1 MIYWWVAMAGLPALV
16 EGLLRPEAY
25 PHPVERVGLVQTHI
39 SYVFLA
45 GEYVYKVKKPL
56 DLGFLDYS
64 TLRKRHYY
72 CRREVELNRRYC
84 DQVYLGVVPVVMG
97 AEGLCLEG
105 RGRVVE
111 YAVKMRRVP
120 SEAMLDHLVATGQA
134 TAPLLGDI
142 GRHLAAAHARART
155 GPHIARYGTWAIA
168 YAWRE
173 NFAQW
178 APMVGEVITPEEDA
192 TLRGYVGWF
201 LRRRRPLL
209 RRRAQEGRVRECHG
223 DLRCESIALL
233 PGGRICIMDC
243 IEFSRRL
250 RYTDVAGDVAFLA
263 MDLERR
269 GRPDLAQAFVEAYV
283 EAAGDP
289 GLWAVLDFYRCYR
302 AAVRGKVEGMRAHQ
316 EEVPPRERA
325 EARASARRFFQL
337 AWAYARRDWPCLVI
351 TCGLAGVGKS
361 SLARALGMEVI
372 SSDVVRKELAGLP
385 PQARRRE
392 PLGGGIYSPQMTE
405 RTYQALMA
413 RARQL
418 LREGRWVVL
427 DATFLRRRHRQW
439 ARRLAAQEG
448 VRFLCLLLQAPE
460 AEVQRRLARR
470 EEEGINASDAR
481 WEVYLA
487 QRQAWE
493 PPDEI
498 PPSQLLALDATRPP
512 GELAQA
518 VREALGR

>member
-1 MIYWWVAMAGLPALV
+1 MVGLPPLV

-25 PHPVERVGLVQTHI
+25 PHPVARVELVQTHI
-39 SYVFLA
+39 SFVFLA
-45 GEYVYKVKKPL
+45 GEYAYKVKKPL
-56 DLGFLDYS
+56 ALGFLDYS

-84 DQVYLGVVPVVMG
+84 PGIYLGVVPIVVG
-97 AEGLCLEG
+97 RGGPRVEG
-105 RGRVVE
+105 RGRASE
-111 YAVKMRRVP
+111 YAVKMRRLP
-120 SEAMLDHLVATGQA
+120 AEAMLDRLVERGEAT
-134 TAPLLGDI
+134 PELLARI
-142 GRHLAAAHARART
+142 GRHLAAAHARAPT

-178 APMVGEVITPEEDA
+178 EPMVGETIAPEEDE
-192 TLRGYVGWF
+192 TLRGYVAWF
-201 LRRRRPLL
+201 LRRRRSLL

-233 PGGRICIMDC
+233 PEGEICIMDC

-289 GLWAVLDFYRCYR
+289 GLWEVLDFYRCYR
-302 AAVRGKVEGMRAHQ
+302 AAVRGKVEGIRARQ
-316 EEVPPRERA
+316 EEVPPQERA
-325 EARASARRFFQL
+325 EALASARRFFQL
-337 AWAYARRDWPCLVI
+337 ACTYARRDWPCLVI

-361 SLARALGMEVI
+361 SLARALGMEVV

-392 PLGGGIYSPQMTE
+392 PVGAGIYSPRMTE
-405 RTYQALMA
+405 RTYRALME
-413 RARQL
+413 RARRL
-418 LREGRWVVL
+418 LREGRSVVL

-460 AEVQRRLARR
+460 AEVRRRLQRR
-470 EEEGINASDAR
+470 EEEEADVSDAR

-487 QRQAWE
+487 QKEAWE
-493 PPDEI
+493 PPDEVL
-498 PPSQLLALDATRPP
+498 PAQLLALDATRPP
-512 GELAQA
+512 EELARA